1 MSTLWLIRHGP
12 THRSGMHGWNDI
24 PADLSD
30 TAALARLSASLPQ
43 GVPVISS
50 DLIRARA
57 TADAVQAN
65 RPRLNDDPSLREMH
79 FGDWEGKEFDEV
91 WESTPELSK
100 KLWDEP
106 GDTSPPGGE
115 SWNALRARVDTGI
128 DALMAAHPGGLI
140 AVAHFGVIL
149 TQVQRATGETS
160 KEIFQRKVR
169 NLSLTEIQFHPA
181 LKLQGFDHIP

>member
-30 TAALARLSASLPQ
+30 HAALARLAAALPEDL
-43 GVPVISS
+43 PVISS

-57 TADAVQAN
+57 TADAIQGN
-65 RPRLNDDPSLREMH
+65 RARLGDDPSLREMH

-91 WESTPELSK
+91 WETTPELSK

-106 GDTSPPGGE
+106 GETAPPGGE
-115 SWNALRARVDTGI
+115 SWNALRARVDAGL

-149 TQVQRATGETS
+149 TQVQRATGESS
-160 KEIFQRKVR
+160 KEVFRRKVR
-169 NLSLTEIQFHPA
+169 NLSLTEIRFQPM
-181 LKLQGFDHIP
+181 LEMPRFDHIP